1 MLHIEGN
8 TYQNGKKSQVNII
21 VKNDNQMQDSGENT
35 QKNWGEKMTTGR
47 KRRIKVGEPD
57 YLSVIDIW
65 IHLYFP
71 IQRAE
76 KCAKRGCTG
85 RGGKFRTKSAR
96 FDWSKNSVEYRVSFV
111 LLCLSSFGN
120 FCGVPSL
127 WQKILW
133 LGFLKSSLSLL
144 SIIISLFAYNCSF
157 VHIAILPYCVRL
169 LGWAFNPLKG
179 DQRAH
184 FSTSKQDNQRWN
196 WIFKVFRSANV

>member
-1 MLHIEGN
+1 MLHLEGN
-8 TYQNGKKSQVNII
+8 TYHNDKKSQVNII
-21 VKNDNQMQDSGENT
+21 EKNDNQMQDSGENT

-111 LLCLSSFGN
+111 LLCSRVLSISARYPLA
-120 FCGVPSL
+120 V
-127 WQKILW
+127 KILW
-133 LGFLKSSLSLL
+133 LWFLKSSLSLL
-144 SIIISLFAYNCSF
+144 HIYYHIF
-157 VHIAILPYCVRL
+157 VCL
-169 LGWAFNPLKG
+169 
-179 DQRAH
+179 
-184 FSTSKQDNQRWN
+184 
-196 WIFKVFRSANV
+196 